1 MEGFEGPKVPESA
14 FKSLD
19 LKVFTDA
26 LEATALEEGAVGLAA
41 SQLGVDARIIV
52 LDPKV
57 SSGSRVNSK
66 AFEPA

>member
-1 MEGFEGPKVPESA
+1 MPESA
-14 FKSLD
+14 FKSME

-26 LEATALEEGAVGLAA
+26 LESTALEEGAVGLAA

-57 SSGSRVNSK
+57 SSGSRVNRK
-66 AFEPA
+66 ALKLP